1 MVPPAKHGG
10 RKRTIDVRE
19 ILNGIF
25 YVLWTGCQWQ
35 ALPKDLPPKSTPVE
49 IIDKLNREINAALA
63 DAKIKG
69 RLADLGSLPMPM
81 TPANF
86 GKLIAD
92 ETEKW
97 GEVIRAA
104 NIKAE

>member
-1 MVPPAKHGG
+1 MRQAGG
-10 RKRTIDVRE
+10 SVSERPRAR
-19 ILNGIF
+19 
-25 YVLWTGCQWQ
+25 
-35 ALPKDLPPKSTPVE
+35 PS

-86 GKLIAD
+86 GKLIA
-92 ETEKW
+92 EEIEKW
-97 GEVIRAA
+97 GKVIRAT
-104 NIKAE
+104 NIKPE